1 MPGIVPP
8 APPPMMWSMRFL
20 PSAPLEFASPVGKR
34 GVFELRRMRV
44 DSSVE
49 AHRKTTR
56 ARNSSAWWVWASMTR
71 DRKSTRLNSSH
82 LVISNAVFCLKKKN
96 ADCTYD
102 FRQLAPFVARFREGN
117 EFVMGSRWKGS
128 IEPGSMP
135 PLHRYLGTPVTTWVL
150 NVVYGSRFSDIHCGM
165 RGITRSALER
175 MGLQSQSWEYASEM
189 VLKSVHM
196 RLRTT
201 EVPVR

>member
-82 LVISNAVFCLKKKN
+82 LVISNAVFCLKKKIQVDAN
-96 ADCTYD
+96 KRISAFCNRPFTSSISLSHPRYDIKPFPTAELKDLIGVVTCLTYY
-102 FRQLAPFVARFREGN
+102 L
-117 EFVMGSRWKGS
+117 SRS
-128 IEPGSMP
+128 
-135 PLHRYLGTPVTTWVL
+135 LHTV
-150 NVVYGSRFSDIHCGM
+150 
-165 RGITRSALER
+165 
-175 MGLQSQSWEYASEM
+175 
-189 VLKSVHM
+189 
-196 RLRTT
+196 
-201 EVPVR
+201 